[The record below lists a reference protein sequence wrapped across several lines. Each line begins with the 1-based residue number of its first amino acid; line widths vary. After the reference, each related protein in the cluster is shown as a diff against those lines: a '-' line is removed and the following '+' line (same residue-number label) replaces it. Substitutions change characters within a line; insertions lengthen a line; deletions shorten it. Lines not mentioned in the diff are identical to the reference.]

1 MDMEEISELLK
12 EGEKLEERL
21 ILIKKKLK
29 LLALAMEVNIDLD
42 QWEIISK
49 REI

>member
-12 EGEKLEERL
+12 EGKKLEERL

-29 LLALAMEVNIDLD
+29 LLALATGVIINLD
-42 QWEIISK
+42 RWEIISK